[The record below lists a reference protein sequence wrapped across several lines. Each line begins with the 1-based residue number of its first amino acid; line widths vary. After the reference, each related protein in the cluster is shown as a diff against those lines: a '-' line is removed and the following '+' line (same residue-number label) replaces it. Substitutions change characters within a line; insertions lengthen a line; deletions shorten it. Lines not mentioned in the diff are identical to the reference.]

1 LPAFYAWTCSSGNII
16 GYKLVLV
23 GLGLQLLLVV
33 VVMMGMVLVTVM
45 ILLFDNHHSIATGMT
60 FQMGDRASR

>member
-1 LPAFYAWTCSSGNII
+1 M
-16 GYKLVLV
+16 LV

-60 FQMGDRASR
+60 LQMGDRASR